1 MDKTPFVSP
10 LGGEWVEGRQLG
22 GRCRDAGER
31 QWCEER
37 EVMFWKLDLR
47 PRRCGHRGLRGCGGL
62 AATALGTMVHV

>member
-37 EVMFWKLDLR
+37 
-47 PRRCGHRGLRGCGGL
+47 
-62 AATALGTMVHV
+62 